1 MAAITNIYRCI
12 FENARTAIYRK
23 PVMTVKDSSI
33 RWLVLFIKTYEKS
46 QNVEMHFFPKILKAF
61 YIISRLKP

>member
-1 MAAITNIYRCI
+1 MDAITNIYRCI

-46 QNVEMHFFPKILKAF
+46 
-61 YIISRLKP
+61 